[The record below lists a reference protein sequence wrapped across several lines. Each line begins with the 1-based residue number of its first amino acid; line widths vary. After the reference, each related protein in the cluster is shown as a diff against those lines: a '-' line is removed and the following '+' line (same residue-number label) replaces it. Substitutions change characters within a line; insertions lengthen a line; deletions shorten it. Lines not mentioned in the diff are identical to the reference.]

1 MVGDRSTVTAF
12 RRAAPEL
19 ASGAL
24 ATIDPDERSAGS
36 KASLE
41 LESNHIVRFARSPVP
56 LPDAATL
63 EYLRA
68 ELPTRLTLKNVSY
81 HADSARLSGLEA
93 ADVLLRERT
102 RAVLQEHLDGVTD
115 FLYRLLPHWRGTLRR
130 SKCSFRPIQERGR
143 NLKPH
148 ASNELVHVDAGAY
161 GATNGDRIF
170 RFFVNVNVSED
181 RVWASK
187 GSLQDVLERHGRAA
201 GLLDESGRLRMRI
214 DKRLAD
220 RAFSLAIGAL
230 TRLDPLAGALDSTPY
245 DRTMRRLH
253 NYMKD
258 SDSFKRDMRG
268 YQEIRFPPY
277 SAWMVF
283 TDGVSHAS
291 LSGQF
296 ALVTTLIVPRSALQY
311 PQFSPYAL
319 LAARAA
325 HSPRRA

>member
-1 MVGDRSTVTAF
+1 MGSDPSSVTAT
-12 RRAAPEL
+12 RSPPPQAPT
-19 ASGAL
+19 SVV
-24 ATIDPDERSAGS
+24 ATIDPGDSRAGS
-36 KASLE
+36 KAALE
-41 LESNHIVRFARSPVP
+41 LESNHIVYFGRSPVS

-68 ELPTRLTLKNVSY
+68 ELPSRLTLKNVSY
-81 HADSARLSGLEA
+81 YAEGARLSGLEA
-93 ADVLLRERT
+93 ADAPLRDRT
-102 RAVLQEHLDGVTD
+102 RAVLHEHLEGVTD
-115 FLYRLLPHWRGTLRR
+115 FLYRLLPHWRGALRR
-130 SKCSFRPIQERGR
+130 RKCSFRPIQERGR

-170 RFFVNVNVSED
+170 RFFVNVNDRED

-187 GSLQDVLERHGRAA
+187 GGLQEVLERHGAAA

-220 RAFSLAIGAL
+220 RAFSLAVGGLA
-230 TRLDPLAGALDSTPY
+230 RLNPLARALDSTPY

-258 SDSFKRDMRG
+258 SDTFKRDTRG
-268 YQEIRFPPY
+268 YEEIRFPPY

-296 ALVTTLIVPRSALQY
+296 ALVTTLIVARSALQY
-311 PQFSPYAL
+311 PRFSPYAL
-319 LAARAA
+319 LAARN
-325 HSPRRA
+325 SRA